1 MGARRMRPPLRCRK
15 AMSDVHP
22 SPQTRAATDARS
34 EDSREMTLICEAA
47 RDGNIDKRAGRIAQ
61 KRLGHLNPPFQ
72 EPAVRRKT
80 RRSAESASEVSR
92 RQSAF
97 FRQPPDRN

>member
-1 MGARRMRPPLRCRK
+1 MRQPLRYRK
-15 AMSDVHP
+15 VMSDLHP
-22 SPQTRAATDARS
+22 PPQTRAATDARS
-34 EDSREMTLICEAA
+34 EDPREMTLICEAA
-47 RDGNIDKRAGRIAQ
+47 RDGNIDKRAGRAAQ

-72 EPAVRRKT
+72 QPPMRRKT
-80 RRSAESASEVSR
+80 HRAAEGASEVSR